1 MHVPTDG
8 SHVVCPARLLLLF
21 KTVLRKLTFH
31 LYHGTIV
38 MVHVTRAAPLIT
50 LSRSPM
56 MLRRALLL
64 VALLPCDALV
74 VGLAAGRATGVAA
87 RARPAQLGLFDGLKG
102 GGKTDTSFM
111 PAVDTIPNPASFSM
125 EELKALQEAR

>member
-1 MHVPTDG
+1 M
-8 SHVVCPARLLLLF
+8 ARTSCVLRACYSYNL
-21 KTVLRKLTFH
+21 TVLRKLTFH
-31 LYHGTIV
+31 L

-64 VALLPCDALV
+64 VALLQCDALV